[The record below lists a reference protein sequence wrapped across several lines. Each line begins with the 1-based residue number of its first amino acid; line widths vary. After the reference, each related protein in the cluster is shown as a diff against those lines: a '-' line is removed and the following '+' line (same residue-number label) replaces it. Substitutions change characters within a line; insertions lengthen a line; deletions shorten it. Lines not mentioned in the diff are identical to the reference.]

1 MVILPTAFKIFCNH
15 AWTRA
20 WTTRDADRETHFL
33 SSPSRFPVA
42 SFHRWSV
49 MSILTIES
57 TGVEWGFSCYNAEFP
72 VKHYTSFLRV
82 TRVGVFSL
90 LPKCE
95 LINWWCWSMLCKGHT
110 GARYGAATNL
120 LWWANLKSNFFGQP
134 SNIKNPSIQPL
145 WLDWI
150 IQSNHSGWWHTHS
163 GWIEY
168 SEKGAQEWPQTCFQP
183 ENSYFTLFFPPITS
197 IQGLTQCRIW
207 FYQWNVFSWGCSCK
221 GSRGM
226 A

>member
-1 MVILPTAFKIFCNH
+1 MSKREWSSETDVTGENCNLMVILPTAFKIFCNH

-90 LPKCE
+90 LPKCQ

-120 LWWANLKSNFFGQP
+120 LWWPRLSVFLP
-134 SNIKNPSIQPL
+134 TY
-145 WLDWI
+145 LDWLI
-150 IQSNHSGWWHTHS
+150 
-163 GWIEY
+163 
-168 SEKGAQEWPQTCFQP
+168 
-183 ENSYFTLFFPPITS
+183 PIRV
-197 IQGLTQCRIW
+197 L
-207 FYQWNVFSWGCSCK
+207 
-221 GSRGM
+221 
-226 A
+226 